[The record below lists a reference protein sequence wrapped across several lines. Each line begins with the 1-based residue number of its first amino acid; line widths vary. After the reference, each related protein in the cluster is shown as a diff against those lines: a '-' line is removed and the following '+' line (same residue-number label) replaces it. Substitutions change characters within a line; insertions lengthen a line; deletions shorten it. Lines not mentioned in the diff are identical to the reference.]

1 MLIESEIIN
10 ILNCNIVSQIVIK
23 DSAIKIYKVLTDKED
38 TFLVKYQ
45 EKPNKNLINQAI
57 ELDLLRDYVH
67 TPEVIWV
74 SEQYQ
79 VLEWIEEKKQ
89 KNYQIQIGHALAN
102 LHHAT
107 HSTFGFDF
115 DNTIGE
121 MPQFNAINTDI
132 ISWKEFY
139 WQYRLKYQIEY
150 AYNSSLLD
158 YDLYERLLSLEPKL
172 SKYLDK
178 TIKPSLL
185 HGDLWSG
192 NVIKGKDNPYFI
204 DSACYFG
211 HREIDF
217 ALIHMFG
224 GFSDDFFKAYNEK
237 YKLNEGFEQR
247 KPIYMLYHYLNHLNI
262 FGKGYY
268 PGVENCTNYILNH

>member
-89 KNYQIQIGHALAN
+89 KNYH
-102 LHHAT
+102 
-107 HSTFGFDF
+107 
-115 DNTIGE
+115 
-121 MPQFNAINTDI
+121 
-132 ISWKEFY
+132 K
-139 WQYRLKYQIEY
+139 R
-150 AYNSSLLD
+150 
-158 YDLYERLLSLEPKL
+158 
-172 SKYLDK
+172 
-178 TIKPSLL
+178 
-185 HGDLWSG
+185 
-192 NVIKGKDNPYFI
+192 
-204 DSACYFG
+204 
-211 HREIDF
+211 
-217 ALIHMFG
+217 
-224 GFSDDFFKAYNEK
+224 
-237 YKLNEGFEQR
+237 
-247 KPIYMLYHYLNHLNI
+247 
-262 FGKGYY
+262 
-268 PGVENCTNYILNH
+268 